1 MRVCIW
7 FRLMGG
13 VSLLKGTLLQKKV
26 SKMKYKEISKFPTVK
41 KDIALVVDKDIT
53 AQEMQKAIKSSGGK
67 LLMNSKVFDLYQ
79 GKGIPEDKKS
89 IAFTLELGSSEKT
102 LTDEEITQTI
112 NKITESLDKK
122 FGAELRK

>member
-1 MRVCIW
+1 
-7 FRLMGG
+7 
-13 VSLLKGTLLQKKV
+13 
-26 SKMKYKEISKFPTVK
+26 MKYKEISKFPTVK